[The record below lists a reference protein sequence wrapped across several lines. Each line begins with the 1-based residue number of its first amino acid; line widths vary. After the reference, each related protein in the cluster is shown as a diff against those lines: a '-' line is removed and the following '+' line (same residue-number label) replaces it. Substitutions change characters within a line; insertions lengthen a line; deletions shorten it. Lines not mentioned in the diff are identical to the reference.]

1 MLLSEIA
8 GGEDSPQLVLVFGR
22 ICSGK
27 GTYCRNMPG
36 YTQIVTSDIVRAVS
50 KANTRSGLQDTAHLD
65 REIAA
70 QMVQAI
76 QSVLDSGGKVVV
88 DGIRQK
94 SIVAAVKSAFPNVS
108 TKLVWLDVPQD
119 VLRQRYADRAD
130 KKDDQTFDDAYSRDE
145 KLGVADLETELRGDS
160 SVDFVKHF

>member
-1 MLLSEIA
+1 MLLTEIA
-8 GGEDSPQLVLVFGR
+8 RKEPQLILVFGR

-27 GTYCRNMPG
+27 GTYCKSFPG

-50 KANTRSGLQDTAHLD
+50 KAQTRSAMQDTAHLD
-65 REIAA
+65 QEIAA
-70 QMVQAI
+70 GMVKAI
-76 QSVLDSGGKVVV
+76 QDVLDQGGKVVV

-94 SIVAAVKSAFPNVS
+94 SIVAAVKSAFPQVD

-119 VLRQRYADRAD
+119 ILRQRYADRAD

-145 KLGVADLETELRGDS
+145 KLGVADLEAEMRGDP
-160 SVDFVKHF
+160 SVEFVKHYK